1 MTRETKIGL
10 IVAGSFLCL
19 VCIVVASKWKNG
31 DTPGETEEQTVQVAA
46 AKPTQDN
53 KPTPEVKKTEPA
65 PVKQKDTSP
74 HVTFPAIPEKGHG
87 TTGDKKQEPLVPPLS
102 AIPPPLTEADR
113 LKLEQDKQKK
123 EALTN
128 LQSPPMLIVPP
139 PGTLVPPPAGIDIA
153 KPNVPEPNPMPLFP
167 ITQDGDKK
175 KGPTDQAGV
184 IPLPPKPLVQVEE
197 KKTPDPL
204 KTPGFGNVE
213 IPPPVVI
220 PPNGINSVPPPI
232 VDAKLPI
239 NPGVKPEGI
248 PTFPSL
254 PMNTPPAVTPF
265 NDKDQPPV
273 IPSPPKDNVPTFPS
287 VNPPKEGVPT
297 FPALTP
303 TPMNNGGN
311 TPTIPKNSTPNFPPS
326 IDTTPMP
333 IPRIGGNELPSA
345 PPITI
350 GSGIGGNTKPLPTV
364 RDVNNTYV
372 CQAGDTS
379 FAILSLRL
387 YRTEKYADALHA
399 YNRDH
404 AQFIKNGNAFLTN
417 PPSLAPGQQVE
428 YPSLD
433 LLERNYRTLIRE
445 GSASTIPT
453 IPAANAVNLAK
464 PSPLAPGIAAISNP
478 PSGGTRS
485 YRVQNAGGESI
496 LDIAERQLGNRGQW
510 TEIYRINQA
519 NPSVRPPALIP
530 AGTDLKLP

>member
-19 VCIVVASKWKNG
+19 VCIVVASKWKRG
-31 DTPGETEEQTVQVAA
+31 DVPGEGEEQSVQVAA
-46 AKPTQDN
+46 AKPTQN
-53 KPTPEVKKTEPA
+53 NTPTPEVKKKEPEV
-65 PVKQKDTSP
+65 VKQKDTSP
-74 HVTFPAIPEKGHG
+74 HVTFPAIPDKGH
-87 TTGDKKQEPLVPPLS
+87 TASGDNKQPSVPMPPPLLV
-102 AIPPPLTEADR
+102 PPPLTEADR
-113 LKLEQDKQKK
+113 LKLEQDRQKK
-123 EALTN
+123 EALNN
-128 LQSPPMLIVPP
+128 LQPMPIVPP
-139 PGTLVPPPAGIDIA
+139 PGTFVPPPIDIG
-153 KPNVPEPNPMPLFP
+153 KPNVPEQSPMPLFP
-167 ITQDGDKK
+167 ITQEGAK
-175 KGPTDQAGV
+175 KGPADQVGV

-197 KKTPDPL
+197 KKPL
-204 KTPGFGNVE
+204 EPAKTPSFGSVE
-213 IPPPVVI
+213 IPPPVVL
-220 PPNGINSVPPPI
+220 PPNGNNFGPPPI
-232 VDAKLPI
+232 VETKQPN

-248 PTFPSL
+248 PTFPPL
-254 PMNTPPAVTPF
+254 NTPPAVTPF
-265 NDKDQPPV
+265 NDKDQPPA
-273 IPSPPKDNVPTFPS
+273 FPS
-287 VNPPKEGVPT
+287 ANPPKEGVPT

-303 TPMNNGGN
+303 PSNKDGIP
-311 TPTIPKNSTPNFPPS
+311 PTIPKNPTPTFPPA

-350 GSGIGGNTKPLPTV
+350 GSGIGGSTKPLPTV

-387 YRTEKYADALHA
+387 YRTEKYADALQA

-404 AQFIKNGNAFLTN
+404 AQFIKNGNALLTN

-433 LLERNYRTLIRE
+433 LLERNYRSLIRE

-478 PSGGTRS
+478 PSGATRN

-519 NPSVRPPALIP
+519 NPVVRPPALIP